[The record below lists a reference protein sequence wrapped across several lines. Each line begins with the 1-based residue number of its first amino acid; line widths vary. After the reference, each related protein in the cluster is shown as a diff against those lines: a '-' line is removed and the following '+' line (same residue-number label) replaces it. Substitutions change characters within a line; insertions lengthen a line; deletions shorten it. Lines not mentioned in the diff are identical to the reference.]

1 MEKQFL
7 ENAPLAFEPAKAV
20 SEYKEQINA
29 LKESNDELAK
39 ALGKTTVERDWAV
52 GKLNSLD
59 LSNKKSLVVSKLY
72 SLSKTRQCA
81 LLQMNRSS
89 MYYKA
94 KSLNSYNLSILNRMD
109 EIYTENPDYGY
120 RFIHRQ
126 LIDDGFNI
134 GRDRVLK

>member
-1 MEKQFL
+1 M

-20 SEYKEQINA
+20 SEYKEQISA
-29 LKESNDELAK
+29 LSKQNDELAK

-52 GKLNSLD
+52 GKLSSLD
-59 LSNKKSLVVSKLY
+59 LSNKKSLVASKLC

-94 KSLNSYNLSILNRMD
+94 KPLSSYNLSILNRID
-109 EIYTENPDYGY
+109 EIYTENPDYGDRY
-120 RFIHRQ
+120 
-126 LIDDGFNI
+126 NI
-134 GRDRVLK
+134 QAATRRWI